1 MKQLSFILIAF
12 ILVFAH
18 GWALPVDSLG
28 TKKGNNIVSETK
40 GITQVMDESHSVK
53 FDTAIY
59 VNPISLD
66 FGQVVLGKTV
76 TKTFRVRAFGLAG
89 PLKLDLLLTRS
100 LPSREKFTVT
110 PTLITASQAARG
122 ATVTVTYAP
131 NELGEDGG
139 HIVISGSGVASKS
152 VNLSG
157 TGIATSPSPT
167 ITVNPTTVV
176 IPEDS
181 NSGKFTVIGSNL
193 TGPLT
198 IKCNNSNFTVSP
210 TTITVAGAA
219 AGKTV
224 TVTCKPTASGNCSG
238 TITISGGGADSKTI
252 RVIKRYAAPEITV
265 TPATLYFGTVVKG
278 NSYTKSFMLTGTH
291 LTGSLIVKSSNSNF
305 IVTPTSI
312 PKADAANGVMVTVIY
327 KPSTTGDHAGTITIS
342 GGGASSKTIAVIGKC
357 VAPTPI
363 ITVTP
368 TTLDFGTVVKGTTCS
383 KTFMVKASHLTNN
396 LTISSTNN
404 SCFTFSPS
412 TITVSEA
419 EAGKIVVVTYRP
431 YSVGTHS
438 ATLTISCGGVSK
450 TIILRGRC
458 VDGSVMMGMI
468 ESDEENAEYCDLDS
482 HEALMQST
490 DAIATSVNELSMDV
504 KIYAE
509 GQNIVIESAVEQS
522 AIISD
527 ITGHAQSV
535 NLQVGRNEIPVN
547 CGGFQIVRVGHQ
559 TAKLML
565 R

>member
-1 MKQLSFILIAF
+1 M
-12 ILVFAH
+12 LVYAS

-28 TKKGNNIVSETK
+28 VKGRDNIEFEANGINCVSN
-40 GITQVMDESHSVK
+40 GSH
-53 FDTAIY
+53 FFLIDTALT
-59 VNPISLD
+59 VSPTSLD
-66 FGQVVLGKTV
+66 FGQVALGKML
-76 TKTFRVRAFGLAG
+76 TKTFKVQAFGLAG
-89 PLKLDLLLTRS
+89 SLKLDLLLTRS
-100 LPSREKFTVT
+100 LSSREKFTVYPTTIT
-110 PTLITASQAARG
+110 PLQALRG
-122 ATVTVTYAP
+122 VTVTVTYAP

-139 HIVISGSGVASKS
+139 AIVIRGGGVQSKS
-152 VNLSG
+152 VNLKG
-157 TGIATSPSPT
+157 TGIAASPSPT

-181 NSGKFTVIGSNL
+181 HSGKFTVIGSNL

-198 IKCNNSNFTVSP
+198 IKCNNSYFIVSS
-210 TTITVAGAA
+210 TTITAAEAA

-224 TVTCKPTASGNCSG
+224 TVICKPTASGDCSG

-252 RVIKRYAAPEITV
+252 RVIKRYASPEITV
-265 TPATLYFGTVVKG
+265 TPTAMYFGTVVKG

-312 PKADAANGVMVTVIY
+312 TKADAANGVMVTVIY
-327 KPSTTGDHAGTITIS
+327 KPSTTGEHYGTITIS
-342 GGGASSKTIAVIGKC
+342 GGGASSKTISVIGNC

-368 TTLDFGTVVKGTTCS
+368 TTLDFGTVVKGNSFS
-383 KTFMVKASHLTNN
+383 KSFELKASNLTGN
-396 LTISSTNN
+396 LTISSNNN

-412 TITVSEA
+412 TITASEA
-419 EAGKIVVVTYRP
+419 EDGKTIVVTYRP

-450 TIILRGRC
+450 TIILKGRC
-458 VDGSVMMGMI
+458 VDASVMMGLV
-468 ESDEENAEYCDLDS
+468 ESEEENDEYCDLDS
-482 HEALMQST
+482 HEASMQST

-509 GQNIVIESAVEQS
+509 GQNIVIESTVEQS

-527 ITGHAQSV
+527 IAGHARSI
-535 NLQVGRNEIPVN
+535 NLLAGRNEIPVN
-547 CGGFQIVRVGHQ
+547 AGGLYIVRVGQ
-559 TAKLML
+559 QSAKLML